1 MRGFKSDL
9 FEGGHHVPFIARW
22 PAVTPAGTSS
32 AALVGQLDLFATCAD
47 LLGGSVPANAAE
59 DSVSLLPLL
68 RGLGP
73 TNTTRA
79 ALVHHSVEGRF
90 SIREGRWKLLL
101 WPGSGGWSSPAA
113 KPSQWLKS
121 EVVDLSLL
129 PPHQLYDLGA
139 DPAEKNNLAA
149 VHPEIVQRLGQLM
162 RRTLLDGRS
171 TPGGP
176 EPVSLAHWPQADWL
190 KNFTP

>member
-1 MRGFKSDL
+1 
-9 FEGGHHVPFIARW
+9 
-22 PAVTPAGTSS
+22 
-32 AALVGQLDLFATCAD
+32 
-47 LLGGSVPANAAE
+47 
-59 DSVSLLPLL
+59 
-68 RGLGP
+68 
-73 TNTTRA
+73 
-79 ALVHHSVEGRF
+79 VHHSVEGRF